1 MPTTFIGDAT
11 VDTETTTVDTEITTV
26 DTDITTVDTDITT
39 VTTED
44 TIDIKTTD
52 GSTAKPPCFIEKE
65 SKPECYFLEDVS
77 RKMELFKRCLNF
89 RSGKVKKFSKNQKS
103 VFLDTR
109 KCGVVNATDLKSS
122 NLCFSSL
129 DEIDE
134 SKFS

>member
-26 DTDITTVDTDITT
+26 DTDVTT

-52 GSTAKPPCFIEKE
+52 DDSTEKPPCFIEKE
-65 SKPECYFLEDVS
+65 SKSECYFLEDVS
-77 RKMELFKRCLNF
+77 SKIELFKRCLNF

-109 KCGVVNATDLKSS
+109 KCGVDNATDLKSS

>member
-11 VDTETTTVDTEITTV
+11 VDTKTTNVDTE
-26 DTDITTVDTDITT
+26 ITTVDTDITT

-44 TIDIKTTD
+44 TIDIETTD
-52 GSTAKPPCFIEKE
+52 DSTAKPPCYIEKE
-65 SKPECYFLEDVS
+65 SRPECYFLEDVS
-77 RKMELFKRCLNF
+77 SKIELFKRCLNF

-122 NLCFSSL
+122 NLCFSTL
-129 DEIDE
+129 DVIDE

>member
-1 MPTTFIGDAT
+1 MLTKFIGDTT
-11 VDTETTTVDTEITTV
+11 VDTETTTVETETTIV
-26 DTDITTVDTDITT
+26 DTDITTI
-39 VTTED
+39 TTED
-44 TIDIKTTD
+44 TIDNKMTD
-52 GSTAKPPCFIEKE
+52 DSTSKPPCFIEKE

-77 RKMELFKRCLNF
+77 SKIELYKRCLNF